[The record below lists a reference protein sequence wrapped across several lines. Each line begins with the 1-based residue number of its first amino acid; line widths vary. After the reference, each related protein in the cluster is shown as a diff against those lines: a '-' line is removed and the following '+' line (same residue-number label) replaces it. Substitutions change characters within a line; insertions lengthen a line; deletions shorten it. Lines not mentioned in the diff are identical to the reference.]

1 MPQLCPISA
10 ITSWP
15 AASERID
22 QHDGADA
29 HEQHH
34 RVSAGATAK
43 PVTGRNTSETIA
55 APIEIST
62 VVANGSSPPLMV
74 AFHPAWH
81 AAANKT
87 ATKTNE
93 SMAKN
98 DSAACGSSS
107 LDGHGPS
114 RLRGRSTGHA

>member
-1 MPQLCPISA
+1 MWIS
-10 ITSWP
+10 TE
-15 AASERID
+15 AA
-22 QHDGADA
+22 
-29 HEQHH
+29 HH
-34 RVSAGATAK
+34 GHAATAGK
-43 PVTGRNTSETIA
+43 PVTGRNASETRA

-98 DSAACGSSS
+98 DSACGSSA

-114 RLRGRSTGHA
+114 RFRGRSTGHAAINRDSSLPPPLCA